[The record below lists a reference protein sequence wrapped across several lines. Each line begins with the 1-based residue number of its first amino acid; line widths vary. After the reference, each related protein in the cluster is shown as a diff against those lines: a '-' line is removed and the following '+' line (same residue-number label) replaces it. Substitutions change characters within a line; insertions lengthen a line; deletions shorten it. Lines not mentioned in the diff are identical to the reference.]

1 MPMNDISIDNN
12 GLTLALSVYGQ
23 PQLPPVLLMHGIS
36 NSRDVWYDWAV
47 ELSGRYRVYT
57 LDFRGHGHSARA
69 ERYGIAE
76 YLSDAEATLAA
87 IGAPT
92 RVVGHSL
99 GGVVAGALAQG
110 DSPLVHSVLMLDPA
124 WYFGLPAEFE
134 RTVYPRRF
142 ALLLGLIMQLRA
154 AQAPLDDWYAAVG
167 NTPHPSGGVFADHM
181 GHRQILSHASAL
193 QRQDPACW
201 ARPMQEVFASLD
213 TTRPFRRPTRLIRCD
228 ATLGAAFVDE
238 HAALIQAVNPWLEIT
253 HYVGS
258 DHFPQRTYAFA
269 ERFRGDLE
277 LFLRD
282 EPTP

>member
-1 MPMNDISIDNN
+1 MNDITIDNA
-12 GLTLALSVYGQ
+12 GVVLAASVYGR
-23 PQLPPVLLMHGIS
+23 PELPPVLLMHGIS

-47 ELSGRYRVYT
+47 ELSDRYRVYA

-69 ERYGIAE
+69 ERYGIAD
-76 YLSDAEATLAA
+76 YVSDATAILSA

-92 RVVGHSL
+92 RIVGHSL
-99 GGVVAGALAQG
+99 GGVVAGALAQR
-110 DSPLVHSVLMLDPA
+110 DDALVHSVLMLDPA
-124 WYFGLPAEFE
+124 WYFGIPEEFH

-142 ALLLGLIMQLRA
+142 ALLIGLITQLRA
-154 AQAPLDDWYAAVG
+154 AQAPLDDWYAAIA

-201 ARPMQEVFASLD
+201 GLPVQEMFASID
-213 TTRPFRRPTRLIRCD
+213 TTQPFRRPTRLIRCD
-228 ATLGAAFVDE
+228 ASLGAAFVDE
-238 HAALIQAVNPWLEIT
+238 HADLILAVNPTLEIT

-269 ERFRGDLE
+269 ERFRRDLTS
-277 LFLRD
+277 FLRD
-282 EPTP
+282 A

>member
-1 MPMNDISIDNN
+1 
-12 GLTLALSVYGQ
+12 
-23 PQLPPVLLMHGIS
+23 MHGIS

-47 ELSGRYRVYT
+47 ELSDRYRVYA

-69 ERYGIAE
+69 ERYGIAD
-76 YLSDAEATLAA
+76 YVSDATAILTA

-92 RVVGHSL
+92 RIVGHSL
-99 GGVVAGALAQG
+99 GGVVAGALAQR
-110 DSPLVHSVLMLDPA
+110 DDALVHSVLMLDPA
-124 WYFGLPAEFE
+124 WYFGIPEEFH

-142 ALLLGLIMQLRA
+142 ALLIGLITQLRA
-154 AQAPLDDWYAAVG
+154 AQAPLDDWYAAIA

-201 ARPMQEVFASLD
+201 GLPVQEMFASID
-213 TTRPFRRPTRLIRCD
+213 TTQPFRRPTRLIRCD
-228 ATLGAAFVDE
+228 ASLGAAFVDE
-238 HAALIQAVNPWLEIT
+238 HADLILAVNPTLEIT

-269 ERFRGDLE
+269 ERFRRDLTS
-277 LFLRD
+277 FLRD
-282 EPTP
+282 A

>member
-1 MPMNDISIDNN
+1 MNDITIDNA
-12 GLTLALSVYGQ
+12 GVALAASVYGR
-23 PQLPPVLLMHGIS
+23 PELPPVLLLHGIS

-47 ELSGRYRVYT
+47 ELSDRYRVHA

-69 ERYGIAE
+69 GRYDIAD
-76 YLSDAEATLAA
+76 YLTDAEAILRA

-99 GGVVAGALAQG
+99 GGVVAGALAQS
-110 DSPLVHSVLMLDPA
+110 DNALVHSVLMLDPA
-124 WYFGLPAEFE
+124 WYFGNPDEFH

-142 ALLLGLIMQLRA
+142 ALLIGLITQLHA
-154 AQAPLDDWYAAVG
+154 AQAPLDAWYAAVA

-201 ARPMQEVFASLD
+201 GSPVQEMFAGLD
-213 TTRPFRRPTRLIRCD
+213 TTQPFRRPTRLIRCD

-238 HAALIQAVNPWLEIT
+238 HADLILSVNPTLEIT

-269 ERFRGDLE
+269 ERFRRDLTS
-277 LFLRD
+277 FLRD
-282 EPTP
+282 A

>member
-1 MPMNDISIDNN
+1 MNDITIDNA
-12 GLTLALSVYGQ
+12 GVALAASVYGR
-23 PQLPPVLLMHGIS
+23 PDLPPVLLMHGIS

-47 ELSGRYRVYT
+47 ELSDRYRVYA

-69 ERYGIAE
+69 ERYGIE
-76 YLSDAEATLAA
+76 GYVSDATAMLAA

-92 RVVGHSL
+92 RIVGHSL
-99 GGVVAGALAQG
+99 GGVVAGALAQS
-110 DSPLVHSVLMLDPA
+110 DSALVHSVLMLDPA
-124 WYFGLPAEFE
+124 WYFGIPDEFH

-142 ALLLGLIMQLRA
+142 ALLIGLMAQLREA
-154 AQAPLDDWYAAVG
+154 HAPLDAWYAAMA

-201 ARPMQEVFASLD
+201 GLPVQEMFAGLD
-213 TTRPFRRPTRLIRCD
+213 TDQPFRRPTQLIRCD

-238 HAALIQAVNPWLEIT
+238 HADLILSVNPTLEIT

-269 ERFRGDLE
+269 NRFRQDLE
-277 LFLRD
+277 LFLGD
-282 EPTP
+282 V

>member
-1 MPMNDISIDNN
+1 MNDITIDNA
-12 GLTLALSVYGQ
+12 GVALAASVYGR
-23 PQLPPVLLMHGIS
+23 PELPPVLLMHGIS

-47 ELSGRYRVYT
+47 ELSDRYRVYA

-69 ERYGIAE
+69 ERYGIAD
-76 YLSDAEATLAA
+76 YVSDATAILTA

-92 RVVGHSL
+92 RIVGHSL
-99 GGVVAGALAQG
+99 GGVVAGALAQR
-110 DSPLVHSVLMLDPA
+110 DDALVHSVLMLDPA
-124 WYFGLPAEFE
+124 WYFGIPEEFH

-142 ALLLGLIMQLRA
+142 ALLIGLITQLRA
-154 AQAPLDDWYAAVG
+154 AQAPLDDWYAAIA

-201 ARPMQEVFASLD
+201 GLPVQEMFASID
-213 TTRPFRRPTRLIRCD
+213 TTQPFRRPTRLIRCD
-228 ATLGAAFVDE
+228 ASLGAAFVDE
-238 HAALIQAVNPWLEIT
+238 HADVILAVNPTLEIT

-269 ERFRGDLE
+269 ERFRRDLTS
-277 LFLRD
+277 FLRD
-282 EPTP
+282 A